1 MFFFFFFFFFVCADV
16 IAQYYSGCKDV
27 NSKPYCSD
35 VIELKL
41 AKMSIAYDHC
51 TDVLC
56 IVDAQM
62 LLSILLG
69 IDAVMPSEYM
79 SLLA

>member
-1 MFFFFFFFFFVCADV
+1 
-16 IAQYYSGCKDV
+16 
-27 NSKPYCSD
+27 
-35 VIELKL
+35 
-41 AKMSIAYDHC
+41 MSIAYDHC

-69 IDAVMPSEYM
+69 IDVVMPSEYM
-79 SLLA
+79 SLLAWVTVCLFLAMMFLAITG